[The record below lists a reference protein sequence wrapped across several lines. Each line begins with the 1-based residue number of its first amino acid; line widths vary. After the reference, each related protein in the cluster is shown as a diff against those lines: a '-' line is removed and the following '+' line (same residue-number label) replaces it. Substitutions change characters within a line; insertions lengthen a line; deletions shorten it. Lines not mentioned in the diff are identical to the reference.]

1 MIEEIKTTKIT
12 SKGQVSIPKAL
23 RKFKGFK
30 EGDKLA
36 VITYEDRI
44 ELRPLFQVNEKM
56 ETAYSSEKLLAK
68 DWNSKEEDEAW
79 KDL

>member
-12 SKGQVSIPKAL
+12 SKGQISIPKIL
-23 RKFKGFK
+23 RKSKGFK

-36 VITYEDRI
+36 IITYEDRI

-56 ETAYSSEKLLAK
+56 ETAYSSEKLLSK
-68 DWNSKEEDEAW
+68 DWNSEEEDEAW